1 MSPTDAIDPLQT
13 HFEVLRLD
21 ENATLVRRQIEEE
34 YEKRVRQ
41 HVQRL
46 AKLDAASEEAETV
59 RARIAQLN
67 AAKAVLLP
75 RKSRQEYAD
84 LLRRLRTAE
93 RDLAEATGKRTAG
106 KSKEGSAV
114 LILHLRQ
121 QIERVREELQR
132 VHGEQ
137 YRRHAND
144 HLGEA
149 APEAADDDLAAEDT
163 GARRRVAR
171 AGERAAA
178 LAALAARPLV
188 KRSQSVGRG

>member
-1 MSPTDAIDPLQT
+1 MSPADKVDPLQT

-21 ENATLVRRQIEEE
+21 ENATIVRRQIEEE
-34 YEKRVRQ
+34 YEKRARQ
-41 HVQRL
+41 TMQRL
-46 AKLDAASEEAETV
+46 AKLDESSEEAEAL
-59 RARIAQLN
+59 RARLAQLN

-84 LLRRLRTAE
+84 LLRKLRTAE
-93 RDLAEATGKRTAG
+93 RDLAEASGKRTSG
-106 KSKEGSAV
+106 QDKGGSAV

-132 VHGEQ
+132 VHEEQ
-137 YRRHAND
+137 YRRHAHD
-144 HLGEA
+144 HLGDGAPVEA
-149 APEAADDDLAAEDT
+149 GDEDEAQEE

-178 LAALAARPLV
+178 LAALAARRPV
-188 KRSQSVGRG
+188 KRFG